1 MNKVCFLKFGIF
13 VFVVA
18 IFAIIN
24 CQPVY
29 AANAGGDVFGKLST
43 LGGTLGIGLAR
54 VGYLIAGVGLIAF
67 SVAAIFNKISWKT
80 LAYIMMSTFILTML
94 LSGAIYKF
102 LGAGSDYGVDKTTFN
117 GSGGSVETGQDTT
130 KNRVDSGHK

>member
-1 MNKVCFLKFGIF
+1 MNLKFGVFIF
-13 VFVVA
+13 
-18 IFAIIN
+18 IFAVFSIIT
-24 CQPVY
+24 CQPAY
-29 AANAGGDVFGKLST
+29 AADANSDVFAKLSI
-43 LGGTLGIGLAR
+43 LGGTLGVGLAR

-102 LGAGSDYGVDKTTFN
+102 LGAGAEYGVGNTTFN
-117 GSGGSVETGQDTT
+117 GVSGSTETGQDVTQN
-130 KNRVDSGHK
+130 KVPKGNS